1 MNRSSPALFRL
12 KIITP
17 RRLLLEADVEE
28 AQVPTIDGLIGI
40 LPGHRPLI
48 VALGVGRLTYRF
60 GKSEDGHEI
69 KGGYA
74 EIQPDHV
81 LVFTEENP

>member
-1 MNRSSPALFRL
+1 VSQGLPSVFRL

-48 VALGVGRLTYRF
+48 VALGVGRLTFRF

-74 EIQPDHV
+74 EIQPDRV
-81 LVFTEENP
+81 LVFTEENQ

>member
-1 MNRSSPALFRL
+1 MSQGLPSVFRL

-17 RRLLLEADVEE
+17 RRLLLDADVEE
-28 AQVPTIDGLIGI
+28 AQVPSIDGLIGI

-48 VALGVGRLTYRF
+48 VALGTGRLTFRF

-74 EIQPDHV
+74 EIQPDRV